1 MKSITPSF
9 LVTLIFSAVC
19 QLAFAQSADD
29 LAKQLANPIASL
41 ISVPFQS
48 NLDVGGGIDDDG
60 MRFTLNIQPVIPFDF
75 NKDWNLISRTILP
88 VIYQEDFIDDG
99 GLSQAGLGDVVQSVF
114 FSPKAPGPGGMIW
127 GVGPV
132 FLLPTGTNDSLGA
145 EQWGLGP
152 TGVVLMQEGAWT
164 YGALVNHIRDV
175 AGEDD
180 RADVNATF
188 LQPFLVYGAGGGW
201 SYALNT
207 EATYD
212 HEAEQWTVPINVI
225 ANKVTKIGDQMI
237 QLGGGIKLYADGP
250 SSAPDW
256 GLRLNVVLLFPR

>member
-1 MKSITPSF
+1 MINVRQLLAMTAS
-9 LVTLIFSAVC
+9 LLCCHGAV
-19 QLAFAQSADD
+19 AQSADD

-41 ISVPFQS
+41 ISVPFQ
-48 NLDVGGGIDDDG
+48 NNIDVGGGIDDDG
-60 MRFTLNIQPVIPFDF
+60 VRYTLNVQPVIPFDF
-75 NKDWNLISRTILP
+75 SNDWNIISRTIAPL
-88 VIYQEDFIDDG
+88 IYQRDFIDDG

-114 FSPKAPGPGGMIW
+114 FSPKAPGPGGVIW

-132 FLLPTGTNDSLGA
+132 FLLPTASNDSLGA
-145 EQWGLGP
+145 EKWGAGP
-152 TGVVLMQEGAWT
+152 TGVFLFQDGPWT
-164 YGALVNHIRDV
+164 YGALVNHLRDF

-212 HEAEQWTVPINVI
+212 HESEQWTTPVNLQ
-225 ANKVTKIGDQMI
+225 ANKVMKVGGQML
-237 QLGGGIKLYADGP
+237 QLGGGIKVYADGP
-250 SSAPDW
+250 DTAPDW
-256 GLRLNVVLLFPR
+256 GLRFNVILLFPR